1 VPDFSYTALSGAQR
15 QSGVLTANSEREALA
30 QLDARGLLPLKI
42 EQKKSATDGG
52 VRIKARTLAS
62 FYGQLADL
70 LQSGV
75 PLLRS
80 MEILERQASNPALN
94 AVLKD
99 VRGKVAEGTGLSQ
112 AMGAHPKVFSELAVS
127 MVLAGQEGGFL
138 EDVLRRI
145 ADFTEHQEDMKS
157 KVVGAMAY
165 PMVLGGLGGVILI
178 VLLVFFVPKF
188 ETIFDRLKEKGQMP
202 ALTTGLLAVS
212 NTMINPFFFVPFLLF
227 LFIGVSAFLGW
238 AASEK
243 GRFQLDKFRLA
254 IPGAGRIF
262 LSLALARFTRILGT
276 MLSNGIPLLQ
286 ALRIAKDSTGNR
298 VLADAIEK
306 SAENV
311 KGGDSLAKPFVE
323 CSYFPRDIVEIVSIG
338 EESNQ
343 LEKVLV
349 DVANNLEKRT
359 SRELDLFVRL
369 LEPLMLMVMAG
380 MVLLVVVGLLLP
392 IFRMSSVIE

>member
-42 EQKKSATDGG
+42 EQKKSATEGG

-380 MVLLVVVGLLLP
+380 MVLVVVVGLLLP

>member
-1 VPDFSYTALSGAQR
+1 VPDFSYTALAGTQR
-15 QSGVLTANSEREALA
+15 QTGVLTAASEREALA
-30 QLDARGLLPLKI
+30 QLDAKGLLPLKI
-42 EQKKSATDGG
+42 EQKKSPAEGSS
-52 VRIKARTLAS
+52 RIKARMLAS

-94 AVLKD
+94 SVLKD

-112 AMGAHPKVFSELAVS
+112 AMGQHPKVFSELAVS

-165 PMVLGGLGGVILI
+165 PAVLGGLGSVILV

-202 ALTTGLLAVS
+202 GLTTALLYVS
-212 NTMINPFFFVPFLLF
+212 NTLINPLFFVPFLLVVF
-227 LFIGVSAFLGW
+227 FGFSTLFTW
-238 AASEK
+238 AATEK
-243 GRFQLDKFRLA
+243 GRYQLDRLRLK

-298 VLADAIEK
+298 VLAEAIAQ

-311 KGGDSLAKPFVE
+311 KGGDSLAAPFIACE
-323 CSYFPRDIVEIVSIG
+323 YFPRDIVEIVSIG

>member
-42 EQKKSATDGG
+42 EQKKSATEGG

-112 AMGAHPKVFSELAVS
+112 AMGAHPKVFSELAAS

>member
-42 EQKKSATDGG
+42 EQKKSATEGG

-243 GRFQLDKFRLA
+243 G
-254 IPGAGRIF
+254 
-262 LSLALARFTRILGT
+262 SLALARFTRILGT

>member
-1 VPDFSYTALSGAQR
+1 
-15 QSGVLTANSEREALA
+15 
-30 QLDARGLLPLKI
+30 
-42 EQKKSATDGG
+42 
-52 VRIKARTLAS
+52 LAS

>member
-1 VPDFSYTALSGAQR
+1 MPDFSYTALSGAQR

-42 EQKKSATDGG
+42 EQKKSATEGG

-380 MVLLVVVGLLLP
+380 MVLVVVVGLLLP

>member
-1 VPDFSYTALSGAQR
+1 MPDFSYTALSGAQR

-42 EQKKSATDGG
+42 EQKKSATEGG

-178 VLLVFFVPKF
+178 VLLVFFVPNS
-188 ETIFDRLKEKGQMP
+188 R
-202 ALTTGLLAVS
+202 
-212 NTMINPFFFVPFLLF
+212 PFLT
-227 LFIGVSAFLGW
+227 GSR
-238 AASEK
+238 K
-243 GRFQLDKFRLA
+243 RGRC
-254 IPGAGRIF
+254 P
-262 LSLALARFTRILGT
+262 
-276 MLSNGIPLLQ
+276 P
-286 ALRIAKDSTGNR
+286 
-298 VLADAIEK
+298 
-306 SAENV
+306 
-311 KGGDSLAKPFVE
+311 
-323 CSYFPRDIVEIVSIG
+323 
-338 EESNQ
+338 
-343 LEKVLV
+343 
-349 DVANNLEKRT
+349 
-359 SRELDLFVRL
+359 
-369 LEPLMLMVMAG
+369 
-380 MVLLVVVGLLLP
+380 
-392 IFRMSSVIE
+392 

>member
-1 VPDFSYTALSGAQR
+1 MPDFSYTALSGAQR

-42 EQKKSATDGG
+42 EQKKSATEGG

>member
-42 EQKKSATDGG
+42 EQKKSATEGG

>member
-1 VPDFSYTALSGAQR
+1 MPDFSYTALSGSLR
-15 QSGVLTANSEREALA
+15 QTGVLTATSERDALA

-42 EQKKSATDGG
+42 EQKKTAAAKGR
-52 VRIKARTLAS
+52 RIKTRTLAA

-80 MEILERQASNPALN
+80 LEILERQASNPALN

-99 VRGKVAEGTGLSQ
+99 VRGKVADGTGLSQ
-112 AMGAHPKVFSELAVS
+112 AMGQHPRVFNELAVS

-165 PMVLGGLGGVILI
+165 PIVLGGLGGMILL

-202 ALTTGLLAVS
+202 GLTTALLAVS
-212 NTMINPFFFVPFLLF
+212 NTLINPFFFIPLIAVMVFGISI
-227 LFIGVSAFLGW
+227 FISW
-238 AASEK
+238 AATEN
-243 GRFQLDKFRLA
+243 GRYQLDRFRLA

-311 KGGDSLAKPFVE
+311 KGGDSLSAPFIA
-323 CSYFPRDIVEIVSIG
+323 CKYFPRDVVEIVSIG

-343 LEKVLV
+343 LEKVLI
-349 DVANNLEKRT
+349 DVSNNLEKRT
-359 SRELDLFVRL
+359 ARELDLFVRL
-369 LEPLMLMVMAG
+369 LEPLMLVVMAG

>member
-1 VPDFSYTALSGAQR
+1 MPDFSYTALAGAQR
-15 QSGVLTANSEREALA
+15 QTGVLTANSEREALA
-30 QLDARGLLPLKI
+30 QLDSRGLIPLKI
-42 EQKKSATDGG
+42 AQKKSATEGG
-52 VRIKARTLAS
+52 PRIKVRALAS

-80 MEILERQASNPALN
+80 MEILERQASNPSLN
-94 AVLKD
+94 AILKD

-112 AMGAHPKVFSELAVS
+112 AMASHPKVFSELAVS
-127 MVLAGQEGGFL
+127 MVLAGQEGGVL
-138 EDVLRRI
+138 EEVLKRI

-157 KVVGAMAY
+157 KVIGAMAY
-165 PMVLGGLGGVILI
+165 PIVLGGMGSVILI

-202 ALTTGLLAVS
+202 GLTTALLFVS
-212 NTMINPFFFVPFLLF
+212 NTLINPFFFVPLLLI
-227 LFIGVSAFLGW
+227 LFFGFSAFFAW
-238 AASEK
+238 AASDK
-243 GRFQLDKFRLA
+243 GRYQLDRFRLA

-276 MLSNGIPLLQ
+276 MLTNGIPLLQ

-298 VLADAIEK
+298 VLAEAIEK

-311 KGGDSLAKPFVE
+311 KGGDSLAAPFIA
-323 CSYFPRDIVEIVSIG
+323 CAFFPRDVVEIVAIG

-359 SRELDLFVRL
+359 ARELDLFVRL

-392 IFRMSSVIE
+392 IFKMSSVIE

>member
-1 VPDFSYTALSGAQR
+1 MPDFSYTALSGAQR

>member
-1 VPDFSYTALSGAQR
+1 MPDFSYTALSGAQR

-42 EQKKSATDGG
+42 EQKKSATEGG

-212 NTMINPFFFVPFLLF
+212 NTLINPFFFVPFLLF